1 MQTWGCTECLPS
13 SPEGCA
19 CYSSWHPLRLE
30 AQGGGEVS
38 SEVEGWLIV
47 EAWLD
52 NAEGNPDN
60 GLLSLA
66 EGKFETDLTSLD
78 VTGGRLDNDLP
89 SLSEGKPVFDVF
101 DTDLTS
107 LDVTDLTLLDVVTHR
122 DTEGKIVDCL
132 LCGQHIWLVHTSV

>member
-1 MQTWGCTECLPS
+1 MQTWGCTGCLPS
-13 SPEGCA
+13 SPGGHEL
-19 CYSSWHPLRLE
+19 LRLE

-52 NAEGNPDN
+52 NTEGNPDD

-66 EGKFETDLTSLD
+66 EGKFETDLSLLD
-78 VTGGRLDNDLP
+78 LTGGGLDNDLP
-89 SLSEGKPVFDVF
+89 SSSEDKPVFDVS

-107 LDVTDLTLLDVVTHR
+107 FDVTDLTSLDVVTHR

-132 LCGQHIWLVHTSV
+132 LCGQHICLVHTSV

>member
-1 MQTWGCTECLPS
+1 MQTWGCTGCLPS
-13 SPEGCA
+13 SPGGHEL
-19 CYSSWHPLRLE
+19 LRLE

-52 NAEGNPDN
+52 NTEGNPDD

-66 EGKFETDLTSLD
+66 EDKFETDLSLLD
-78 VTGGRLDNDLP
+78 LTGGGLDNDLP
-89 SLSEGKPVFDVF
+89 SSSEDKPVFDVS

-107 LDVTDLTLLDVVTHR
+107 FDVTDLTSLDVVTHR
-122 DTEGKIVDCL
+122 DTEGKIVGCL

>member
-1 MQTWGCTECLPS
+1 MQTWGCTGCLPS
-13 SPEGCA
+13 SPGGHEL
-19 CYSSWHPLRLE
+19 LRLE

-52 NAEGNPDN
+52 DTEGNPDD

-66 EGKFETDLTSLD
+66 EGKFETDLALLD
-78 VTGGRLDNDLP
+78 LTGGRLDNDLP
-89 SLSEGKPVFDVF
+89 SLFEGKPVFDVF

-107 LDVTDLTLLDVVTHR
+107 FDVTDLTSLDVVTHR

>member
-1 MQTWGCTECLPS
+1 MGY
-13 SPEGCA
+13 A

-47 EAWLD
+47 GAWLD
-52 NAEGNPDN
+52 NTEGNLDN

-89 SLSEGKPVFDVF
+89 SLSEGKPVFDVS

>member
-1 MQTWGCTECLPS
+1 M
-13 SPEGCA
+13 
-19 CYSSWHPLRLE
+19 RLE

-52 NAEGNPDN
+52 NTEGNPDA

-66 EGKFETDLTSLD
+66 EGKFETDLSLLD
-78 VTGGRLDNDLP
+78 LTGGGLDNDLP
-89 SLSEGKPVFDVF
+89 SLSKGKPVFDVF

-107 LDVTDLTLLDVVTHR
+107 LDVVTHR

-132 LCGQHIWLVHTSV
+132 LYGQHILLVHTLV

>member
-1 MQTWGCTECLPS
+1 M
-13 SPEGCA
+13 
-19 CYSSWHPLRLE
+19 RLE

-47 EAWLD
+47 EAWLE
-52 NAEGNPDN
+52 NTEGNPDA

-66 EGKFETDLTSLD
+66 EGKFETDPDLTSWG

-89 SLSEGKPVFDVF
+89 SLSEGKPVFDVS

-107 LDVTDLTLLDVVTHR
+107 FDVTDLTSLDVVTHR

>member
-1 MQTWGCTECLPS
+1 M
-13 SPEGCA
+13 
-19 CYSSWHPLRLE
+19 RLE

-52 NAEGNPDN
+52 NTEGNPDN

-89 SLSEGKPVFDVF
+89 SLSEGKPVFD
-101 DTDLTS
+101 TDLTS

-132 LCGQHIWLVHTSV
+132 LYGQHILLVHTLV

>member
-1 MQTWGCTECLPS
+1 MQTWGCTGCLPS
-13 SPEGCA
+13 SPGGHEL
-19 CYSSWHPLRLE
+19 LRLE
-30 AQGGGEVS
+30 AQGGGEAS

-52 NAEGNPDN
+52 NTEGNPDN

-66 EGKFETDLTSLD
+66 EGK
-78 VTGGRLDNDLP
+78 
-89 SLSEGKPVFDVF
+89 PVFDVS

-107 LDVTDLTLLDVVTHR
+107 FDVTDLTSLDVVTHR

>member
-1 MQTWGCTECLPS
+1 M
-13 SPEGCA
+13 
-19 CYSSWHPLRLE
+19 
-30 AQGGGEVS
+30 
-38 SEVEGWLIV
+38 EGWSIV

-52 NAEGNPDN
+52 NTEGNPDN

-107 LDVTDLTLLDVVTHR
+107 LDVVTHR

>member
-1 MQTWGCTECLPS
+1 M
-13 SPEGCA
+13 
-19 CYSSWHPLRLE
+19 RLK

-52 NAEGNPDN
+52 NTEGNPDN

-66 EGKFETDLTSLD
+66 EGKFE
-78 VTGGRLDNDLP
+78 
-89 SLSEGKPVFDVF
+89 
-101 DTDLTS
+101 TDLTS

>member
-1 MQTWGCTECLPS
+1 MQTWGCTGCLPS
-13 SPEGCA
+13 SPGGHEL
-19 CYSSWHPLRLE
+19 LRLE

-52 NAEGNPDN
+52 NTEGNPDD

-66 EGKFETDLTSLD
+66 EGEFETDLSLLD
-78 VTGGRLDNDLP
+78 LTEGGLDNDLP
-89 SLSEGKPVFDVF
+89 FLPEGKPVFDV
-101 DTDLTS
+101 TDLTS
-107 LDVTDLTLLDVVTHR
+107 LDVVTHR

>member
-13 SPEGCA
+13 SPEGRA
-19 CYSSWHPLRLE
+19 CYSSWPPLRLE

-52 NAEGNPDN
+52 NTEGNPDN